1 MVRACSHSGI
11 TSHLPLSYFRTVD
24 AEAHGWRKG
33 GGGVRAG
40 KSGLGHGFTRN
51 AWTVWAAAVAV
62 YVLAV
67 FHRTSLSVAGLVA
80 VDRFGISAAELA
92 TFTTVQLLVYAAM
105 QVPVGVLLDR
115 FGSRRLL
122 LAGLSLMTVGQL
134 WFALIDSYAP
144 ALAARVLIGVG
155 DAMVFASV
163 LRLIAFW
170 FPAARTPL
178 VTQLTGISGQLGAV
192 AAAIPMAAALS
203 GWGWEPT
210 YAAAGG
216 VGVLLGAVLY
226 VVVRD
231 APDSGSEPTAQTSL
245 AEVRTGLVESWAQP
259 GTRLGLWTHFTTQFS
274 VTVFT
279 LLWGFPYL
287 TQAEGRGTNEAA
299 LLLTLTTVAALVS
312 GPLLGTFVG
321 RRPFHRSTLVLTV
334 VAAIV
339 TAWTAVLAW
348 PGQAPTALL
357 IVLMLAMGVGGP
369 ASMVGFDFVRSFN
382 PSSRLGGATGIVN
395 QGGFVASL
403 LVIVAIG
410 LVLDWRTPGPGS
422 DYPAEAFTWAMATQ
436 YVAWIVGLT
445 QIWRYR
451 VRTRRHLA
459 VNDPDAFAELRAGA
473 QGVRS

>member
-1 MVRACSHSGI
+1 MSAS
-11 TSHLPLSYFRTVD
+11 
-24 AEAHGWRKG
+24 
-33 GGGVRAG
+33 
-40 KSGLGHGFTRN
+40 FTRS
-51 AWTVWAAAVAV
+51 AWTVWGAAVAV

-105 QVPVGVLLDR
+105 QIPVGILLDR

-122 LAGLSLMTVGQL
+122 LVGLSLMTFGQL
-134 WFALIDSYAP
+134 WFATIDSYAP
-144 ALAARVLIGVG
+144 ALSARVLIGMG

-178 VTQLTGISGQLGAV
+178 VTQLTGVSGQMGAV
-192 AAAIPMAAALS
+192 AAAIPMSAALS

-210 YAAAGG
+210 FAAAGG
-216 VGVLLGAVLY
+216 VGVVLGAILF

-231 APDSGSEPTAQTSL
+231 APDGGQASEHASL
-245 AEVRTGLVESWAQP
+245 ADVRAGLRDSWAEP

-287 TQAEGRGTNEAA
+287 TQSEGLGRTSAA
-299 LLLTLTTVAALVS
+299 LLLTLTTLAAVVS

-321 RRPFHRSTLVLTV
+321 RHPFHRSTLVLSIV
-334 VAAIV
+334 GAIV
-339 TAWTAVLAW
+339 ATWTVVLAW
-348 PGQAPTALL
+348 PGPAPFWLL
-357 IVLMLAMGVGGP
+357 VVLVLVIGVGGP
-369 ASMVGFDFVRSFN
+369 TSMVGFDFVRTFN
-382 PSSRLGGATGIVN
+382 PGSRLGGATGIVN

-410 LVLDWRTPGPGS
+410 LVLDWRTAGTGS
-422 DYPAEAFTWAMATQ
+422 RYSPEAFTWAMSTQ
-436 YVAWIVGLT
+436 YVAWAVGLA
-445 QIWRYR
+445 QIWRFR
-451 VRTRRHLA
+451 RRTRRQLA
-459 VNDPDAFAELRAGA
+459 ADDPQAFASLRAGQPA
-473 QGVRS
+473 LRR

>member
-1 MVRACSHSGI
+1 MRS
-11 TSHLPLSYFRTVD
+11 
-24 AEAHGWRKG
+24 
-33 GGGVRAG
+33 
-40 KSGLGHGFTRN
+40 
-51 AWTVWAAAVAV
+51 AWTVWGAAVAV

-105 QVPVGVLLDR
+105 QIPVGVLLDR

-122 LAGLSLMTVGQL
+122 LVGLALMTSGQL
-134 WFALIDSYAP
+134 WFATIDSYAP
-144 ALAARVLIGVG
+144 ALSARVLVGMG

-178 VTQLTGISGQLGAV
+178 VTQLTGVSGQMGAV
-192 AAAIPMAAALS
+192 AAAIPMSAALS

-210 YAAAGG
+210 FAAAGG
-216 VGVLLGAVLY
+216 IGVVLGAILF

-231 APDSGSEPTAQTSL
+231 APDGGQASEHVSL
-245 AEVRTGLVESWAQP
+245 ADVRAGLRDSWAEP

-287 TQAEGRGTNEAA
+287 TQSEGLSRTSAA
-299 LLLTLTTVAALVS
+299 LLLTLTTLAAVVS
-312 GPLLGTFVG
+312 GPLLGAFVG
-321 RRPFHRSTLVLTV
+321 RHPFHRSTLVLSIV
-334 VAAIV
+334 GAIV
-339 TAWTAVLAW
+339 ATWTVVLAW
-348 PGQAPTALL
+348 PGPAPFWLL
-357 IVLMLAMGVGGP
+357 VVLVLVIGVGGP
-369 ASMVGFDFVRSFN
+369 TSMVGFDFARTFN
-382 PSSRLGGATGIVN
+382 PGRRLGGATGIVN

-410 LVLDWRTPGPGS
+410 LVLDWRTAGTGS
-422 DYPAEAFTWAMATQ
+422 RYSPEAFTWAMSTQ
-436 YVAWIVGLT
+436 YVAWGVGLA
-445 QIWRYR
+445 QIWRF
-451 VRTRRHLA
+451 RRRARRQLA
-459 VNDPDAFAELRAGA
+459 ADDPQAFASLRAGQPA
-473 QGVRS
+473 LRR